1 MVYAGPARA
10 RRRLREPGGLR
21 GIGRRR
27 PRHAGRRRV
36 DRRAVSAG
44 SASSG
49 SAPLTGR
56 ALVAGAAEGA
66 VLYSSEP
73 LSFWGGYDAETGEI
87 IDRRHPLTGR
97 TGAGRIMA
105 IPATRGSST
114 TTAVLLEAIR
124 RGTAP
129 AAFLTRGPDT
139 FLALAAI
146 VAAQL
151 YHRAPP
157 VIALAAEDFEVLRR
171 MSRARVEPAGT
182 VRV

>member
-1 MVYAGPARA
+1 MG
-10 RRRLREPGGLR
+10 
-21 GIGRRR
+21 
-27 PRHAGRRRV
+27 
-36 DRRAVSAG
+36 RRAVSDR
-44 SASSG
+44 SAASG
-49 SAPLTGR
+49 SGPLTGR

-87 IDRRHPLTGR
+87 IDRRHPLAGQV
-97 TGAGRIMA
+97 GAGRILA

-114 TTAVLLEAIR
+114 TTAVFLEAIR

-129 AAFLTRGPDT
+129 AALLTRGPDT

-151 YHRAPP
+151 YGRAPP
-157 VIALAAEDFEVLRR
+157 VIALSPDDFDALRLIP
-171 MSRARVEPAGT
+171 RACVEPGGT
-182 VRV
+182 VLAR

>member
-1 MVYAGPARA
+1 MD
-10 RRRLREPGGLR
+10 RRT
-21 GIGRRR
+21 
-27 PRHAGRRRV
+27 V
-36 DRRAVSAG
+36 SDRRAA
-44 SASSG
+44 SG
-49 SAPLTGR
+49 SGPLTGR
-56 ALVAGAAEGA
+56 ALVPGAAEGA

-87 IDRRHPLTGR
+87 IDRRHPLVGR
-97 TGAGRIMA
+97 IGAGRILA

-151 YHRAPP
+151 YARFPP
-157 VIALAAEDFEVLRR
+157 VVALSPADFEK
-171 MSRARVEPAGT
+171 MEEIHRARVDSAGAIIPIYI
-182 VRV
+182 

>member
-1 MVYAGPARA
+1 MSDEPVVPGSGP
-10 RRRLREPGGLR
+10 L
-21 GIGRRR
+21 I
-27 PRHAGRRRV
+27 
-36 DRRAVSAG
+36 
-44 SASSG
+44 
-49 SAPLTGR
+49 GR
-56 ALVAGAAEGA
+56 ALVAGVAEGA

-87 IDRRHPLTGR
+87 IDRRHPLAGEVGTGR
-97 TGAGRIMA
+97 ILA

-146 VAAQL
+146 VADQL
-151 YHRAPP
+151 YDRAPP
-157 VIALAAEDFEVLRR
+157 VIALSPEDYDTLGGVP
-171 MSRARVEPAGT
+171 SARIEAAGT
-182 VRV
+182 VIPAGHGGGGS

>member
-1 MVYAGPARA
+1 MS
-10 RRRLREPGGLR
+10 
-21 GIGRRR
+21 
-27 PRHAGRRRV
+27 
-36 DRRAVSAG
+36 DRSA
-44 SASSG
+44 ASG
-49 SAPLTGR
+49 SGPLTGR

-87 IDRRHPLTGR
+87 IDRRHPLAGR
-97 TGAGRIMA
+97 TGTGRIMA

-151 YHRAPP
+151 YNRAPP
-157 VIALAAEDFEVLRR
+157 VIALAPGDFDALRR
-171 MSRARVEPAGT
+171 IPRARVEPAGT
-182 VRV
+182 VLAR

>member
-1 MVYAGPARA
+1 MS
-10 RRRLREPGGLR
+10 
-21 GIGRRR
+21 
-27 PRHAGRRRV
+27 
-36 DRRAVSAG
+36 DRSA
-44 SASSG
+44 ASG
-49 SAPLTGR
+49 SGPLTGR

-87 IDRRHPLTGR
+87 IDRRHPLSGQVGT
-97 TGAGRIMA
+97 GRIMA

-151 YHRAPP
+151 YDRAPP
-157 VIALAAEDFEVLRR
+157 VIALTPDDFDACRQLRR
-171 MSRARVEPAGT
+171 ASVGPTGT
-182 VRV
+182 VRAR

>member
-1 MVYAGPARA
+1 VSD
-10 RRRLREPGGLR
+10 RLAAPG
-21 GIGRRR
+21 
-27 PRHAGRRRV
+27 
-36 DRRAVSAG
+36 
-44 SASSG
+44 SG
-49 SAPLTGR
+49 PLTGR
-56 ALVAGAAEGA
+56 ALIAGAAEGA

-87 IDRRHPLTGR
+87 IDRRHPLAGR
-97 TGAGRIMA
+97 TGAGRILA

-146 VAAQL
+146 VAGQL

-157 VIALAAEDFEVLRR
+157 VIALAPEDFETLRTIP
-171 MSRARVEPAGT
+171 RARINAAGA
-182 VRV
+182 VFRV

>member
-1 MVYAGPARA
+1 MSCEPAV
-10 RRRLREPGGLR
+10 PG
-21 GIGRRR
+21 
-27 PRHAGRRRV
+27 
-36 DRRAVSAG
+36 
-44 SASSG
+44 SG
-49 SAPLTGR
+49 PLTGR
-56 ALVAGAAEGA
+56 ALVPGAAEGT

-87 IDRRHPLTGR
+87 IDRRHPLAGEVGTGR
-97 TGAGRIMA
+97 ILA

-151 YHRAPP
+151 YGRTPP
-157 VIALAAEDFEVLRR
+157 VIALSPEDHDTLRR
-171 MSRARVEPAGT
+171 ISRAGVDATGA
-182 VRV
+182 VRLLRTADQRR

>member
-1 MVYAGPARA
+1 MS
-10 RRRLREPGGLR
+10 
-21 GIGRRR
+21 
-27 PRHAGRRRV
+27 
-36 DRRAVSAG
+36 DRSA
-44 SASSG
+44 ASDSG
-49 SAPLTGR
+49 PLTGR

-87 IDRRHPLTGR
+87 IDRRHPLAGQVGT
-97 TGAGRIMA
+97 GRIMA

-129 AAFLTRGPDT
+129 SALLTRGPDT

-151 YHRAPP
+151 YDRAPP
-157 VIALAAEDFEVLRR
+157 VIALSPEDFDALQRIP
-171 MSRARVEPAGT
+171 RARVEPAGT
-182 VRV
+182 VLAR

>member
-1 MVYAGPARA
+1 MSDEPAVPGSGP
-10 RRRLREPGGLR
+10 L
-21 GIGRRR
+21 I
-27 PRHAGRRRV
+27 
-36 DRRAVSAG
+36 
-44 SASSG
+44 
-49 SAPLTGR
+49 GR

-87 IDRRHPLTGR
+87 IDRRHPLAGQ

-124 RGTAP
+124 HGTAP

-146 VAAQL
+146 VADQL
-151 YHRAPP
+151 YGRAPP
-157 VIALAAEDFEVLRR
+157 VIALSREDYDTLRGIPG
-171 MSRARVEPAGT
+171 ARVDATGAVRPLQGT
-182 VRV
+182 DPRR

>member
-1 MVYAGPARA
+1 M
-10 RRRLREPGGLR
+10 
-21 GIGRRR
+21 
-27 PRHAGRRRV
+27 
-36 DRRAVSAG
+36 DRRAVNDRSAAPG
-44 SASSG
+44 SG
-49 SAPLTGR
+49 LLTGR

-87 IDRRHPLTGR
+87 IDRRHPLAGQI
-97 TGAGRIMA
+97 GADRIMA

-151 YHRAPP
+151 YNRAPP
-157 VIALAAEDFEVLRR
+157 VIALSSDDFEALHRT
-171 MSRARVEPAGT
+171 SGARIEPAGT
-182 VRV
+182 VRVR

>member
-1 MVYAGPARA
+1 MSD
-10 RRRLREPGGLR
+10 EPTT
-21 GIGRRR
+21 
-27 PRHAGRRRV
+27 P
-36 DRRAVSAG
+36 G
-44 SASSG
+44 SD
-49 SAPLTGR
+49 PLIGR

-87 IDRRHPLTGR
+87 IDRRHPLAGR
-97 TGAGRIMA
+97 TGTGRIMA

-151 YHRAPP
+151 YGRTPP
-157 VIALAAEDFEVLRR
+157 VVALSPRDFETLRAITR
-171 MSRARVEPAGT
+171 IRLEETGAIFAY
-182 VRV
+182 

>member
-1 MVYAGPARA
+1 M
-10 RRRLREPGGLR
+10 
-21 GIGRRR
+21 
-27 PRHAGRRRV
+27 
-36 DRRAVSAG
+36 DRRAVSDG
-44 SASSG
+44 SAASG
-49 SAPLTGR
+49 SGPLTGR

-87 IDRRHPLTGR
+87 IDRRHPLAGR
-97 TGAGRIMA
+97 TGTDRILA

-151 YHRAPP
+151 YDRAPP
-157 VIALAAEDFEVLRR
+157 VIALSREEFDALRR
-171 MSRARVEPAGT
+171 IRHARVEPGGT
-182 VRV
+182 VLAR

>member
-1 MVYAGPARA
+1 MG
-10 RRRLREPGGLR
+10 
-21 GIGRRR
+21 
-27 PRHAGRRRV
+27 
-36 DRRAVSAG
+36 RRAVRDRSA
-44 SASSG
+44 ASG
-49 SAPLTGR
+49 SGPLTGR
-56 ALVAGAAEGA
+56 ALVAGAAEGT

-87 IDRRHPLTGR
+87 IDRRHPLAGQV
-97 TGAGRIMA
+97 GAGRILA

-151 YHRAPP
+151 YNRAPP
-157 VIALAAEDFEVLRR
+157 VVALSAGDFDALRR
-171 MSRARVEPAGT
+171 IPRARVEATGT
-182 VRV
+182 VLAL

>member
-1 MVYAGPARA
+1 MSDGPAA
-10 RRRLREPGGLR
+10 T
-21 GIGRRR
+21 
-27 PRHAGRRRV
+27 
-36 DRRAVSAG
+36 G
-44 SASSG
+44 SG
-49 SAPLTGR
+49 PLTGR
-56 ALVAGAAEGA
+56 ALVPGAAEGA

-87 IDRRHPLTGR
+87 IDRRHPL
-97 TGAGRIMA
+97 AGRNGSGCIMA

-146 VAAQL
+146 VAGQL
-151 YHRAPP
+151 YDRAPP
-157 VIALAAEDFEVLRR
+157 VVALSPGDFAALRAIL
-171 MSRARVEPAGT
+171 RARVEATGVVMPI
-182 VRV
+182 

>member
-1 MVYAGPARA
+1 MS
-10 RRRLREPGGLR
+10 
-21 GIGRRR
+21 
-27 PRHAGRRRV
+27 
-36 DRRAVSAG
+36 DG
-44 SASSG
+44 SAASG
-49 SAPLTGR
+49 SGPLTGR

-87 IDRRHPLTGR
+87 IDRRHPLAGR
-97 TGAGRIMA
+97 TGTDRILA

-151 YHRAPP
+151 YDRAPP
-157 VIALAAEDFEVLRR
+157 VIALSREEFDALRR
-171 MSRARVEPAGT
+171 IRHARVEPGGT
-182 VRV
+182 VLAR

>member
-1 MVYAGPARA
+1 MG
-10 RRRLREPGGLR
+10 
-21 GIGRRR
+21 
-27 PRHAGRRRV
+27 
-36 DRRAVSAG
+36 RRAVNDRSA
-44 SASSG
+44 ASG
-49 SAPLTGR
+49 SGPLTGR

-87 IDRRHPLTGR
+87 IDRRHPLAGQV
-97 TGAGRIMA
+97 GAGRILA

-129 AAFLTRGPDT
+129 AALLTRGPDT

-151 YHRAPP
+151 YNRAPP
-157 VIALAAEDFEVLRR
+157 VIALSPDDFEALRR
-171 MSRARVEPAGT
+171 IPRARVEATGT
-182 VRV
+182 VLPR